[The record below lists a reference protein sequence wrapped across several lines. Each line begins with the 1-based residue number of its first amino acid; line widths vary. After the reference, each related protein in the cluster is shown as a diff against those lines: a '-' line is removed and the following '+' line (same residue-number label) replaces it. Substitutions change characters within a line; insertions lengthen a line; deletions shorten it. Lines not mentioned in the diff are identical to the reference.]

1 MQKFHVK
8 FFVGGVFYLSLFFRF
23 LVVHGHVERCVENQL
38 RNEILQSVDERREV
52 FVFLDF
58 VDFQAFEHKF
68 EKRFAFLFVE
78 WELVAQA
85 LTIREDFRKV
95 IDTFNFAFERISL
108 EKFCDFFGISFKRQQ
123 RLISFN
129 GICVQQRIDFVILFI
144 IILFT
149 PLIDQIH

>member
-1 MQKFHVK
+1 
-8 FFVGGVFYLSLFFRF
+8 
-23 LVVHGHVERCVENQL
+23 
-38 RNEILQSVDERREV
+38 
-52 FVFLDF
+52 
-58 VDFQAFEHKF
+58 
-68 EKRFAFLFVE
+68 
-78 WELVAQA
+78 LVAQA
-85 LTIREDFRKV
+85 LTIGEDFRKV